1 MKKILVFL
9 SFISSSFI
17 AVSQL
22 DFSLN
27 SLYSSSLS
35 NFKKDSYSSG
45 FGVKFGLSHIHMGSN
60 NMGLETGFDWII
72 SNNGKETTGLP
83 LGIYTLSNSWYN
95 WQFKLNGI
103 FEYNKLRYYFGI
115 NAGRAIYYT
124 YENLDFDIV
133 QEDNSTYWSQTIKTK
148 NISQYGAQIGM
159 YIEPF
164 QGFSFDFGM
173 SILKGR
179 EPVDYIDFNSFTFD
193 GQYIDYNEKIS
204 SPFLFTLNAGLKID
218 ISWLRLGDFLS
229 QNTSYF
235 FFRDRSDSDCSSQS
249 ESSGSKSNSKGKLYK
264 DGKTPVKYE

>member
-103 FEYNKLRYYFGI
+103 FEYNVAAQARAAPPGSEQALPLCRCQLPLRP
-115 NAGRAIYYT
+115 R
-124 YENLDFDIV
+124 
-133 QEDNSTYWSQTIKTK
+133 
-148 NISQYGAQIGM
+148 
-159 YIEPF
+159 
-164 QGFSFDFGM
+164 
-173 SILKGR
+173 
-179 EPVDYIDFNSFTFD
+179 
-193 GQYIDYNEKIS
+193 
-204 SPFLFTLNAGLKID
+204 
-218 ISWLRLGDFLS
+218 
-229 QNTSYF
+229 
-235 FFRDRSDSDCSSQS
+235 
-249 ESSGSKSNSKGKLYK
+249 
-264 DGKTPVKYE
+264 